1 MVLLIIRVGL
11 LWIVIAISPILVL
24 VKFFGNENGPLKGLA
39 NSEILKKFSFENIAK
54 QIFAPVLV
62 VFAISMS
69 IVFLTAVASTK
80 PVEEN
85 SSQEANTPLLSA
97 FGITPEHCDDNNKNK
112 CDYNILGLV
121 SIKIDIQSN
130 NYHKDIFVRALMMLL
145 ST

>member
-11 LWIVIAISPILVL
+11 LWIVIAISPIIVL
-24 VKFFGNENGPLKGLA
+24 VKFFGNENGPLKELA
-39 NSEILKKFSFENIAK
+39 NNDIFKKFSFENIAK

-69 IVFLTAVASTK
+69 IVFLTAVGSTK
-80 PVEEN
+80 PTEEDA
-85 SSQEANTPLLSA
+85 SQDPNTPLLSA
-97 FGITPEHCDDNNKNK
+97 FGITPENCTDQEKNK

-121 SIKIDIQSN
+121 SIKIDAQAN